1 MVTRLLVGC
10 FFVISS
16 TFVQASDILF
26 VSSRLAP
33 VYAQANLGSRILTR
47 LTRNTEIEVVSPKG
61 IWLQIIYNGQQGW
74 ISRYSVTANSPPE
87 NQVSIFD
94 RLKRFFDN
102 GNSRERMT
110 LISTAGGIRGLS
122 DFDDED
128 AGMKDFTA
136 VQFMES
142 IQPDDDQVASFISGN

>member
-1 MVTRLLVGC
+1 MTRLLAGC
-10 FFVISS
+10 FFLISA
-16 TFVQASDILF
+16 TIAQASDILF

-33 VYAQANLGSRILTR
+33 VYAQANLSSGILTR
-47 LTRNTEIEVVSPKG
+47 LTSNTEIEVVSRKG
-61 IWLQIIYNGQQGW
+61 IWMQIIYAGKQGW
-74 ISRYSVTANSPPE
+74 ISRFSVTANSPPE
-87 NQVSIFD
+87 IKVSIFD
-94 RLKRFFDN
+94 RLKRFFGN

-128 AGMKDFTA
+128 AGKKDFAA

-142 IQPDDDQVASFISGN
+142 IQPDDDQVASFVSAN

>member
-61 IWLQIIYNGQQGW
+61 IWLQIIYDGKQGW

-87 NQVSIFD
+87 NKVSIFD
-94 RLKRFFDN
+94 RLKSHFD
-102 GNSRERMT
+102 RCT
-110 LISTAGGIRGLS
+110 CVLI
-122 DFDDED
+122 
-128 AGMKDFTA
+128 
-136 VQFMES
+136 
-142 IQPDDDQVASFISGN
+142 